1 MTKAAFLAVCL
12 VAPGIA
18 AAQDFD
24 SMMKA
29 QDLGSVLASE
39 TFCGLSYDQDAIGA
53 WIDQNTDPADMGF
66 AASLETMTM
75 GAAYSLKDMSPSG
88 KTAHCRSI
96 ARTAQHYGFI
106 Q

>member
-1 MTKAAFLAVCL
+1 MTKAALLAVCL
-12 VAPGIA
+12 CSPGIA

-39 TFCGLSYDQDAIGA
+39 TFCGLSYDQDAIA
-53 WIDQNTDPADMGF
+53 TWIDANTDPADMGF

-75 GAAYSLKDMSPSG
+75 GAAYNLKDMSPSG

-96 ARTAQHYGFI
+96 TRTAQHYGFI